1 MAQCGGCGGLRW
13 FDNVMDAS
21 SIEGASAEALAI
33 YVVAARDACDALEMI
48 EECASPATLAIL
60 RDMLEAP
67 GSEKTDRS
75 LNLLLA
81 GPVERRLA
89 ELAKPENQEDSSA
102 AEGQPTE
109 ETT

>member
-1 MAQCGGCGGLRW
+1 
-13 FDNVMDAS
+13 MDAS
-21 SIEGASAEALAI
+21 AIEGAGAEALAI

-81 GPVERRLA
+81 GPVGRRLA
-89 ELAKPENQEDSSA
+89 KLAEPAKPENQEDSSA
-102 AEGQPTE
+102 AEGQPAE